1 MEEVAAAN
9 SEPTE
14 QEPHTLERQ
23 TSWALPEIAPS
34 PCSLVAW
41 GRADLGQ
48 TGVGSEAACIGPVA
62 VEALQNK
69 DIVYAAGSVYNSA
82 YVTRTPLFSRLACT
96 SSPHHAHFPVSHRIM
111 AHMQLPKACANLHP
125 HPAVAKHMRLSS
137 HLEIKL
143 DTFLTDELI
152 WQAMARHTPQDQ
164 TMRSS

>member
-14 QEPHTLERQ
+14 QEHHTLERQ

-48 TGVGSEAACIGPVA
+48 AGIGSEAASIGPVA
-62 VEALQNK
+62 VDALQSK

-82 YVTRTPLFSRLACT
+82 YVTRTPHSLQDESQFVDSVCPCT
-96 SSPHHAHFPVSHRIM
+96 CCRTLHSAHA
-111 AHMQLPKACANLHP
+111 ADQTLHKIYP
-125 HPAVAKHMRLSS
+125 HPLITHDLAEVSTRDLGH
-137 HLEIKL
+137 I
-143 DTFLTDELI
+143 LTGCLP
-152 WQAMARHTPQDQ
+152 WQVMARLTPQEQ
-164 TMRSS
+164 TARSS